1 MLWRFCSVTE
11 AVHQQ
16 PTAYG
21 TIGAG
26 ITGFAGAQQFILPGF
41 RERYAGCKTQ
51 CRCRGACHTASADL
65 KELPS
70 ADLHGLLLVSTLS
83 RPIYIRLLRVQG
95 VGVIFLC
102 GRGRK
107 GPELAQFPSIQEGFV
122 TEYHNVGV
130 CVLIWLR
137 ESEKTQQKEIEN
149 VTNITGVRQ
158 IELWRRDD
166 LQHPRLDEVAE
177 EVPVA
182 LVYNGISHV
191 VMMASPKDL
200 EYFALGFSLS
210 EGIIE
215 SPRDIFGM
223 DVVPS
228 CNGLEVQIELSSRRF
243 MGLKER
249 RRALAGRTGCGV
261 CGVEQLND
269 IGKPVQ
275 PLPFTQ
281 TFDLNK
287 LDDALRH
294 LNDFQ
299 PVGQLT
305 GCTHAAAWMLP
316 SGELVGGHEDVGR
329 HVALDKLLGRRSQE
343 GESWQQGAVL
353 VSSRASYEMVQK
365 SAMCGVEILFAVS
378 AATTLAVEVAE
389 RCNLTLVGFCKPGR
403 ATVYTH
409 PQRLS
414 N

>member
-1 MLWRFCSVTE
+1 M
-11 AVHQQ
+11 
-16 PTAYG
+16 
-21 TIGAG
+21 
-26 ITGFAGAQQFILPGF
+26 
-41 RERYAGCKTQ
+41 
-51 CRCRGACHTASADL
+51 
-65 KELPS
+65 
-70 ADLHGLLLVSTLS
+70 
-83 RPIYIRLLRVQG
+83 
-95 VGVIFLC
+95 
-102 GRGRK
+102 RK
-107 GPELAQFPSIQEGFV
+107 GPQRSRIGSISLHPREGFV

-137 ESEKTQQKEIEN
+137 ESEKKTQRKEIEN

-269 IGKPVQ
+269 IGK
-275 PLPFTQ
+275 
-281 TFDLNK
+281 
-287 LDDALRH
+287 A
-294 LNDFQ
+294 
-299 PVGQLT
+299 G
-305 GCTHAAAWMLP
+305 AAATVHP
-316 SGELVGGHEDVGR
+316 DV
-329 HVALDKLLGRRSQE
+329 
-343 GESWQQGAVL
+343 
-353 VSSRASYEMVQK
+353 
-365 SAMCGVEILFAVS
+365 
-378 AATTLAVEVAE
+378 
-389 RCNLTLVGFCKPGR
+389 
-403 ATVYTH
+403 
-409 PQRLS
+409 
-414 N
+414 

>member
-200 EYFALGFSLS
+200 EYFAIGFSLS

>member
-1 MLWRFCSVTE
+1 MNK
-11 AVHQQ
+11 
-16 PTAYG
+16 
-21 TIGAG
+21 I
-26 ITGFAGAQQFILPGF
+26 
-41 RERYAGCKTQ
+41 
-51 CRCRGACHTASADL
+51 
-65 KELPS
+65 
-70 ADLHGLLLVSTLS
+70 
-83 RPIYIRLLRVQG
+83 
-95 VGVIFLC
+95 
-102 GRGRK
+102 
-107 GPELAQFPSIQEGFV
+107 IQE
-122 TEYHNVGV
+122 N
-130 CVLIWLR
+130 I
-137 ESEKTQQKEIEN
+137 KN
-149 VTNITGVRQ
+149 VTSSTGSRQ
-158 IELWRRDD
+158 LTLWKRED
-166 LQHPRLDEVAE
+166 LQHPQPDEVAE

-200 EYFALGFSLS
+200 EHFAVGFSLS

-215 SPRDIFGM
+215 SPQDIYGM

-228 CNGLEVQIELSSRRF
+228 CNGLEVQVELSSRRF

-281 TFDLNK
+281 TFDLAN
-287 LDDALRH
+287 LDNALRH

-305 GCTHAAAWMLP
+305 GCTHAAAWVQP
-316 SGELVGGHEDVGR
+316 SGHLAGGHEDVGR
-329 HVALDKLLGRRSQE
+329 HVALDKLLGRRAIE
-343 GESWQQGAVL
+343 GETWQQGAVL

-403 ATVYTH
+403 ATIYTH
-409 PQRLS
+409 PQRLVAQ
-414 N
+414 